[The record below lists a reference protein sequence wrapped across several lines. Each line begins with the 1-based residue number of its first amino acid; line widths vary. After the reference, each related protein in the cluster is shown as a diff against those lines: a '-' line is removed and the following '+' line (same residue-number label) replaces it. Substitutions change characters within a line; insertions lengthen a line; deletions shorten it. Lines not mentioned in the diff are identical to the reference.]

1 MRTLVLFLFVMAS
14 QVSNAAWLYS
24 MEEAQRMA
32 LSTNRF
38 IVVDFWASW
47 CGPCKKMDVDAWA
60 APQVKELMS
69 TGFVSLKIN
78 IDDERALAEKY
89 GVKAIPFVM
98 IIDANGKV
106 VSSFDGY
113 RNASGVIK
121 EIERFAVSTEP
132 IANEL
137 INCKKEPGFESAAQ
151 LAQKYYEFALGA
163 DSSVKGSLMG
173 VARDYL
179 SDAKKRI
186 EKSDSQ
192 AAEKREKL
200 TMLEIC
206 GMAYANQIDK
216 VEKRLSKLSPDKI
229 SESNRNYYYFLAY
242 LVARKNNSGIE
253 AVEAKLPELSG
264 FDRFKE
270 QADLILKS

>member
-1 MRTLVLFLFVMAS
+1 MRTLFLFLFVMGS

-24 MEEAQRMA
+24 LEEAQRMA

-60 APQVKELMS
+60 APQVKELMN

-78 IDDERALAEKY
+78 IDNERALAEKY

-137 INCKKEPGFESAAQ
+137 INCKKEPGFESAAE
-151 LAQKYYEFALGA
+151 LAQKYFEFALVA
-163 DSSVKGSLMG
+163 DASVKGALMA

-186 EKSDSQ
+186 GKSDTQ
-192 AAEKREKL
+192 GAEKREKL
-200 TMLEIC
+200 SMLEIC
-206 GMAYANQIDK
+206 GMAYANQVDK
-216 VEKRLSKLSPDKI
+216 VEKRLAKFSPDKMFDA
-229 SESNRNYYYFLAY
+229 NRNYYYFLAY
-242 LVARKNNSGIE
+242 LVARKNNSGVEAIE
-253 AVEAKLPELSG
+253 AKIPELIG
-264 FDRFKE
+264 FERFKG